1 MSDAGGSALP
11 FHLDPSTA
19 KQMAALQATSLAK
32 AANRSAPGGTS
43 AAYFGGMSTNQ
54 SNSLSAPHDSHPFA
68 PLPDLQAP
76 NPHMNPPQPPQQPT
90 NAAMQQEYAK
100 QRKRSWL
107 TGLANLMAQR
117 GMPLPPQ
124 LTGVPFPPN
133 YDPANMPWKSL
144 EVSSTD
150 LGFIRLAGKDIDLYR
165 LWGLVTGNGGGQAV
179 TQKGLW
185 QSVRQTLDLPETMSS
200 PNSIEPQLVVAIL
213 ERYYTALIGPFE
225 EAYRKNLM
233 EQQQRARQQG
243 NMNQRPGMVGIPGQ
257 NITLPGGNPS
267 AVGVMPPTNHAMDG
281 PLHGQLHIPQMPFQ
295 PPNMMGVGG
304 GMATNGANHP
314 AMNGAPMAKL
324 VSGGYPPM
332 PGVGPNGTA
341 DIEHDMENRKRK
353 MQEAVESDA
362 KREAQTYQTLAVQPP
377 ENVVTRTILQPSRRK
392 IAYVPLAQEL
402 ETMGGRNLD
411 FIQNE
416 WHRLASRPLR
426 HSDEWGHVDIDA
438 LTLSLR
444 SRISTELS
452 YSLTTFA
459 LLTLARNQHSQQHG
473 QREREGGFPIMQAP
487 DLLDEAVD
495 LIEDLAFSGV
505 EDDENLEDDGP
516 LVTHK
521 DLVNT
526 LMEDGSKPFAALQL
540 GPGGKDPEH
549 GPRQRQAD
557 IILTAV
563 SIIRNISQGDE
574 HSAQYLAKHEKLLHV
589 LVRLCS
595 LAPRSKSSGPVPLS
609 PALSL
614 SDLIALRKD
623 LVHMVVNFGVFIGL
637 LPTPVPSKQMQR
649 TIRRAYAVMASFVVD
664 PSETVSPFQ
673 YILQTG
679 IQLTQ
684 PQPKPPAPP
693 SLANQALEALARFTL
708 SDDNRRAVAMSVPTA
723 WLWTTFEALVHRLP
737 VTDHDFHAIMREP
750 WIGYVERLV
759 LCLYAIAFLAPPELK
774 ERAKRNSTLGFS
786 KIVLRLL
793 KKFVLHTPVDS
804 RNTFAFLVGRAIEL
818 LKLVDDAGDSFD
830 PGNAAMPLL
839 SFGMGYGEHGDNRV
853 ERGLGMLCAYQ
864 EDVTLGLM
872 MHSELL
878 DAALFSELESLVRVG
893 R

>member
-1 MSDAGGSALP
+1 
-11 FHLDPSTA
+11 
-19 KQMAALQATSLAK
+19 
-32 AANRSAPGGTS
+32 
-43 AAYFGGMSTNQ
+43 
-54 SNSLSAPHDSHPFA
+54 
-68 PLPDLQAP
+68 
-76 NPHMNPPQPPQQPT
+76 
-90 NAAMQQEYAK
+90 MQQEVLR
-100 QRKRSWL
+100 RKRSWL
-107 TGLANLMAQR
+107 NGLASLMAQR

-144 EVSSTD
+144 EVSPAD
-150 LGFIRLAGKDIDLYR
+150 LGVIRLAGKDVDLYR
-165 LWGLVTGNGGGQAV
+165 LWGLVTQNGGGQLV

-185 QSVRQTLDLPETMSS
+185 QGVRQALGLAEIISS
-200 PNSIEPQLVVAIL
+200 PNNIAEPQPLVAIL
-213 ERYYTALIGPFE
+213 ERYYTALLGPFE
-225 EAYRKNLM
+225 EAYRKNMM

-257 NITLPGGNPS
+257 NMSLPGGNPA
-267 AVGVMPPTNHAMDG
+267 AVGMIPPSNPPMDS
-281 PLHGQLHIPQMPFQ
+281 PLSGQLQVPQMPFQ
-295 PPNMMGVGG
+295 PPNMMGAGG
-304 GMATNGANHP
+304 GMPANGANHP
-314 AMNGAPMAKL
+314 AMNGVPMAKL
-324 VSGGYPPM
+324 ASGGYPAI
-332 PGVGPNGTA
+332 PGGTPNGTA
-341 DIEHDMENRKRK
+341 DLEHDMENRKRK

-362 KREAQTYQTLAVQPP
+362 KRVRQKTGGSDASDTRGSIAPGQPP
-377 ENVVTRTILQPSRRK
+377 ETIVTRTVHQPSRRK
-392 IAYVPLAQEL
+392 IAYVPLAPEL
-402 ETMGGRNLD
+402 ETTGGRNLD
-411 FIQNE
+411 FIQSE

-495 LIEDLAFSGV
+495 LIEDLGFGGA
-505 EDDENLEDDGP
+505 EDDEDLEDGAP

-521 DLVNT
+521 ELVNT
-526 LMEDGSKPFAALQL
+526 LLEAGTKPFAALQP
-540 GPGGKDPEH
+540 GPGVKDPNR
-549 GPRQRQAD
+549 GSRQRQAD

-563 SIIRNISQGDE
+563 SIIRNLSQGDE
-574 HSAQYLAKHEKLLHV
+574 HSGQYLAKHEKLLHV

-595 LAPRSKSSGPVPLS
+595 LAPRSKSSSPVPLS
-609 PALSL
+609 SVLSL
-614 SDLIALRKD
+614 SDLLVVRKD
-623 LVHMVVNFGVFIGL
+623 LVHMIVNFGAFVSL

-649 TIRRAYAVMASFVVD
+649 TIRRAYEVIASFFVD

-693 SLANQALEALARFTL
+693 SLANQALEAFARFTL
-708 SDDNRRAVAMSVPTA
+708 PDDNRRAVAMCVPTP

-774 ERAKRNSTLGFS
+774 ERAKRSNSLGFS
-786 KIVLRLL
+786 KIILRLL
-793 KKFVLHTPVDS
+793 KKFVLQTPPES
-804 RNTFAFLVGRAIEL
+804 RNTFTWLVGRAIEL

-830 PGNAAMPLL
+830 PGNSTMPLL

-872 MHSELL
+872 MHSEFL
-878 DAALFSELESLVRVG
+878 DPALFSELESLVRVG